1 MSKEKSPAFASN
13 QRVPDA
19 LIQKMAADLAKR
31 YGLGVDITP
40 TETTTGSKM
49 IRLQFSA
56 DEAYHIT
63 ITRARR

>member
-19 LIQKMAADLAKR
+19 LPARILYDLTRAYQGALIER
-31 YGLGVDITP
+31 GQNTS
-40 TETTTGSKM
+40 GSEV